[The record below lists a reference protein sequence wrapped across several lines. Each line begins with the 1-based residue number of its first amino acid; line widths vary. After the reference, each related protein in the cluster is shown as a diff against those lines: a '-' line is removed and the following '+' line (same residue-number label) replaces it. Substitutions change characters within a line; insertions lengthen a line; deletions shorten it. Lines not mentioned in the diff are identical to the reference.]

1 MRSKLTDYFLLMR
14 ADKPIG
20 TLLLLWPTLSSFF
33 LLTEGSPT
41 KHLIIVFLVGTFLMR
56 SAGCVIND
64 YFDRDFDGKVN
75 RTKNRPIATGRVSSL
90 EALSLFLFLVALS
103 ALLLCWTNFL
113 TFLMA
118 VLGLVIAII
127 YPLSKRFF
135 AFPQLFL
142 GAAFSWGIIMVSSAE
157 NGAISDTSIILFL
170 ACFFWIQAYDT
181 EYAMCDKEDDLS
193 IGIGSS
199 AIFLKENVQ
208 FFVILFHLI
217 SLILWGLVG
226 FMIGV
231 SWFFYFALSLN
242 LFFVAYQYS
251 QIRNYDPHKCLI
263 AFKNNNWIGIL
274 ILLGSILGTIN

>member
-103 ALLLCWTNFL
+103 ALLLCWTNFF

-157 NGAISDTSIILFL
+157 NGAISDTSIISFL